1 MILLNGW
8 PDTSRPGDTRSTMP
22 LLVDDVIG
30 ILDALDIDRAHVG
43 GDDWD
48 SGVGSR
54 QRSRK
59 KVTV

>member
-1 MILLNGW
+1 
-8 PDTSRPGDTRSTMP
+8 MP